1 MTAMALPPVERT
13 PQHRGRTVHTVARE
27 IAPAQMTRMPCGG
40 ERRPSVQDA
49 LVVEH
54 HDLPVREL
62 ELQLKARLAE
72 QCREAAI
79 SRIIVHGAGSRRIER
94 GDRAA
99 VVVNGRHFTAAGELD

>member
-27 IAPAQMTRMPCGG
+27 IAPAQMTRMPRGG

-49 LVVEH
+49 LIVED

-62 ELQLKARLAE
+62 EPQLKAGLTE
-72 QCREAAI
+72 QRREAPV
-79 SRIIVHGAGSRRIER
+79 SRIIIRGAGERGIEG

-99 VVVNGRHFTAAGELD
+99 VVMNRRHFAAAGELD